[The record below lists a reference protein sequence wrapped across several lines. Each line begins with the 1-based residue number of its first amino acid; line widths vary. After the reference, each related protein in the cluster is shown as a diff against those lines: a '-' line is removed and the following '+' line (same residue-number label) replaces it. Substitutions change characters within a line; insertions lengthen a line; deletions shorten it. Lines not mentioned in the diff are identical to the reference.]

1 MENERYVPP
10 PEDCVEWGDTD
21 GTVGGNEKSLSPNVT
36 SQSAGENRKTLCM
49 AITTFCISIPALVG
63 QWCWPILLAS
73 IFSASISGS
82 SAEELT
88 SFAHTITFGITL
100 AIMTN
105 FIQYFYVKSSK
116 RSGLHFIKY
125 GPLYLSILA
134 TCLVMMDLTRHVLQD
149 NELVHMSMYNED
161 GSLTSVGIFMTV
173 IGTWLGYTCLFI
185 AVFWEIKFVSK
196 LKNLYLQF
204 KRDRQMANASGTTN
218 SSTANNL
225 ELIDPLLSDT

>member
-1 MENERYVPP
+1 MEDESNVPL
-10 PEDCVEWGDTD
+10 EDCVEWGDAD
-21 GTVGGNEKSLSPNVT
+21 ATVGLSGKSLNPDVA
-36 SQSAGENRKTLCM
+36 SASNENRKTLCV

-82 SAEELT
+82 GAEELT
-88 SFAHTITFGITL
+88 NFAHTITFGITL

-116 RSGLHFIKY
+116 RSGSHFIKY
-125 GPLYLSILA
+125 GPLYLSILS

-149 NELVHMSMYNED
+149 SELINMSMYNED

-185 AVFWEIKFVSK
+185 AVFWQINFIPK
-196 LKNLYLQF
+196 LKKLYLQF
-204 KRDRQMANASGTTN
+204 KRDRQ
-218 SSTANNL
+218 STAANNL

>member
-1 MENERYVPP
+1 MEDERYIP
-10 PEDCVEWGDTD
+10 PEDCVEWGDAD
-21 GTVGGNEKSLSPNVT
+21 ATVGASEKSLSPDVA
-36 SQSAGENRKTLCM
+36 SQSNENRKTLCM
-49 AITTFCISIPALVG
+49 AITTFCISLPALVG

-116 RSGLHFIKY
+116 RSGPHFIKY

-134 TCLVMMDLTRHVLQD
+134 TCMVMMDLTRHVLQD
-149 NELVHMSMYNED
+149 NDLIHMSMYNED

-173 IGTWLGYTCLFI
+173 LGTWFGYTCLFI
-185 AVFWEIKFVSK
+185 AVFWQINFIPK

-204 KRDRQMANASGTTN
+204 KRDRQMAIASGATT
-218 SSTANNL
+218 SSTAG
-225 ELIDPLLSDT
+225 LIDPLLSDK

>member
-1 MENERYVPP
+1 MEDERYIP
-10 PEDCVEWGDTD
+10 PEDCVEWGDAD
-21 GTVGGNEKSLSPNVT
+21 ATVGASEKSLSPDVA
-36 SQSAGENRKTLCM
+36 SQSNENRKTLCM
-49 AITTFCISIPALVG
+49 AITTFCISLPALVG

-116 RSGLHFIKY
+116 RSGSHFIKY

-134 TCLVMMDLTRHVLQD
+134 TCMVMMDLTRHVLQD
-149 NELVHMSMYNED
+149 NDLIHMSMYNED

-173 IGTWLGYTCLFI
+173 LGTWFGYTCLFI
-185 AVFWEIKFVSK
+185 AVFWQINFIPK

-204 KRDRQMANASGTTN
+204 KRDRQMAIASGATT
-218 SSTANNL
+218 SSTAG
-225 ELIDPLLSDT
+225 LIDPLLSDK